1 MRSVSAILII
11 LGLAAL
17 TGCAGMSEQAC
28 LATDWRT
35 VGFEDGI
42 AGRSAGAVGNYRQ
55 ACADYGIAPDLAEY
69 RAGHEDGVE
78 IFCRAGNG
86 FDFGRRGGRYMGVC
100 PSNLESGFLA
110 AYNEGYG
117 LYELEAALRSVDNQ
131 IAARERRTEELAA
144 LVASAGVEII
154 SDETPATRRAELMLN
169 IAAMAKEQGRLGEEL
184 VSLRAER
191 VQREDELRS
200 YRQTL
205 AFAAL

>member
-1 MRSVSAILII
+1 MRTIGIAMFLV
-11 LGLAAL
+11 AL
-17 TGCAGMSEQAC
+17 TALGGCAAMSEQAC

-42 AGRSAGAVGNYRQ
+42 AGRSPSTIGNYRQ

-69 RAGHEDGVE
+69 RAGHEDGVG

-86 FDFGRRGGRYMGVC
+86 FDFGRRGGRYTGIC
-100 PSNLESGFLA
+100 PTGLEPGFLA
-110 AYNEGYG
+110 AYNEGYR
-117 LYELEAALRSVDNQ
+117 LYELEAALRSVENQ

-144 LVASAGVEII
+144 LLASTGIEIV

-169 IAAMAKEQGRLGEEL
+169 MAAMAKEQGRLGEEIETL
-184 VSLRAER
+184 RVERVLRESELRA
-191 VQREDELRS
+191 